1 MILTVLPQRTGVDR
15 QLEAA
20 AVDPVVEAEVLR
32 HLEEDFALTP
42 TYRCMKDVWL
52 DKEENYSGQN
62 GKMERRQL

>member
-20 AVDPVVEAEVLR
+20 AVDPEVEAEVLR

-42 TYRCMKDVWL
+42 TYRCMKDVW
-52 DKEENYSGQN
+52 
-62 GKMERRQL
+62 

>member
-20 AVDPVVEAEVLR
+20 AVDLEVEAEVLH

-42 TYRCMKDVWL
+42 TYRCMKDVW
-52 DKEENYSGQN
+52 
-62 GKMERRQL
+62 